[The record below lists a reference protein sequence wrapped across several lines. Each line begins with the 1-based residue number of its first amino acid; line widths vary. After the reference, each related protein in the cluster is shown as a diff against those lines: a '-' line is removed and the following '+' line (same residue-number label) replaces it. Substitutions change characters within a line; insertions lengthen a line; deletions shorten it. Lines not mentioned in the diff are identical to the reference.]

1 VNLQQHAKAI
11 TAAIQAAHDE
21 GYELDN
27 GEGMPLVE
35 LDLNKVENGRIGDWA
50 AITLPVPT
58 Y

>member
-35 LDLNKVENGRIGDWA
+35 LDLNKVEGGHIGDWV
-50 AITLPVPT
+50 AIKLPVPT